1 MPHQMRLKLALYFMS
16 LALLLH
22 FVGSSVGIVLLN
34 AGLERSTDNFL
45 KELVSEVMPAIQIL
59 DNRPTLKNWVER
71 LHQDNLRILSTIQ
84 LFDNDRHLLEQYG
97 PPGVLSLASGRLEGS
112 TPNGKLSVR
121 SFNQSINEG
130 GHRYGYV
137 QIQEP
142 TRQNDSAILQAIY
155 AALLV
160 MPVLGVL
167 VALAGYW
174 FASIALKPVEQ
185 TMHLLRRFIADAG
198 HELNTPIAIIAA
210 SLETLQET
218 LREHNITAQDLT
230 GLITSATARLS
241 ELASDLIFLAR
252 VEDPMLAYPFTPIR
266 IGQIV
271 EDVARDYQILAVQ
284 KHLQL
289 QVIHVDESEVTG
301 NAEFLRRMVSN
312 LLSNGL
318 RYTDSGGRLEI
329 SSRSTGN
336 QVEIAVTDTGIGIPA
351 ECLAMVF
358 DRFFRVDKA
367 RARAEGGAGLG
378 LSIVRAVV
386 ETHKG
391 TVNVTSE
398 VGKGTTFTVILPL
411 LKRPSK
417 AA

>member
-1 MPHQMRLKLALYFMS
+1 MRLKLALYFMS

-22 FVGSSVGIVLLN
+22 FVGSSVGIILLN

-45 KELVSEVMPAIQIL
+45 KELVSEVMPAIQIV
-59 DNRPTLKNWVER
+59 DSRPTLKNWVER
-71 LHQDNLRILSTIQ
+71 LREDNLRILSTIQ
-84 LFDNDRHLLEQYG
+84 IFDKDRQLLEHYG
-97 PPGVLSLASGRLEGS
+97 PPGVPLFFSGRLEGS
-112 TPNGKLSVR
+112 SLNGQLSVR
-121 SFNQSINEG
+121 SCNQLIRESGKI
-130 GHRYGYV
+130 YGYV

-218 LREHNITAQDLT
+218 LREHSIDGQELT
-230 GLITSATARLS
+230 SLIAAATARMS

-271 EDVARDYQILAVQ
+271 EDVARDYQILAAQ

-289 QVIHVDESEVTG
+289 QVANVDESEVNG
-301 NAEFLRRMVSN
+301 NAEFLRRMIGN
-312 LLSNGL
+312 LLSNSL
-318 RYTDSGGRLEI
+318 RYTDAGGRLEI
-329 SSRSTGN
+329 SSRSAGN
-336 QVEIAVTDTGIGIPA
+336 QVEIAVSDTGIGIPA
-351 ECLAMVF
+351 DCLAMVF

-391 TVNVTSE
+391 TVNVTST
-398 VGKGTTFTVILPL
+398 VGQGTTFTISLPL
-411 LKRPSK
+411 IKRPGK
-417 AA
+417 AS